1 MREAVTVAVGDRARD
16 EGEWL
21 REAVSRFAPDLALV
35 LLLLAEILYLTISFD
50 TQGLHTIPTISAQ
63 IVNYAPQFLR
73 LASVSTVSVLVLA
86 SARQPSA
93 LAPLLSRQHSGS
105 RGAPLAAHGGALVL
119 FALATA
125 AIVSTGSS
133 YHAHPTLWTL
143 AWLLTG
149 AGTLAGWAL
158 ALRPAD
164 VWRALLGHVSGSI
177 VGGIAVGAAVFA
189 SGYVT
194 EEFWI
199 PLARVTFGLVAW
211 MLGFLYSDT
220 VSVPARLVI
229 GTPGFRVNISPQCSG
244 YEGIGLMLAFL
255 SAYLWWYRRELRFPG
270 ALLLLP
276 VGAVVIWLANAVR
289 IVALIAIGTAGWR
302 SVATGGFHS
311 QAGWIAFNA
320 IALGFVAL
328 TNHLGY
334 FRMSTELPS
343 AATPVRSGTGEE
355 GDWTAAYLGPFFVIT
370 ATAMLTG
377 AFSAGVDWLYPLRVI
392 AAGAVLWVYRRRYAG
407 LTWSYSWWSF
417 AIGFVTFALW
427 LALMPDG
434 TSRNEGWPAAL
445 TSVPL
450 YWAAP
455 WTVLRVMGYVLT
467 APIAEELAFRGFLM
481 RRIQQTDFQTIPVG
495 TFSWGSFVLSS
506 VLFGAFHGS
515 LWLPGTVAGMTF
527 ALALYRR
534 RSLGEAVWAHATT
547 NGLLAL
553 YAFVTGR
560 WWVWS

>member
-1 MREAVTVAVGDRARD
+1 LRDAITVAIGGKAGD
-16 EGEWL
+16 ELQWL
-21 REAVSRFAPDLALV
+21 RGMVSRFRRDIVLG

-50 TQGLHTIPTISAQ
+50 TQSLHTIPTISAQ

-73 LASVSTVSVLVLA
+73 LASVSAVCTLALA
-86 SARQPSA
+86 SARRPTP
-93 LAPLLSRQHSGS
+93 LAALLSPRPSGS
-105 RGAPLAAHGGALVL
+105 RGVALAVHGGALVL
-119 FALATA
+119 FALSTA
-125 AIVSTGSS
+125 AIVSTGAS
-133 YHAHPTLWTL
+133 YRAHPALWTL

-149 AGTLAGWAL
+149 TGTLAGWGL

-164 VWRALLGHVSGSI
+164 VWRALLGHVTGSI
-177 VGGIAVGAAVFA
+177 AGGIAVGTAVLA

-199 PLARVTFGLVAW
+199 PLARVTFGVVAW

-220 VSVPARLVI
+220 VSQPARLVI
-229 GTPGFRVNISPQCSG
+229 GTPAFRVYISPQCSG

-255 SAYLWWYRRELRFPG
+255 SVYLWWFRREMRFPG

-276 VGAVVIWLANAVR
+276 VGALVIWLANAVR
-289 IVALIAIGTAGWR
+289 IVVLIAIGTAGWR

-328 TNHLGY
+328 TNHFGY
-334 FRMSTELPS
+334 FRTSS
-343 AATPVRSGTGEE
+343 DAAPTRARGAAGDE
-355 GDWTAAYLGPFFVIT
+355 GDSTAAYLAPFFVIT

-377 AFSAGVDWLYPLRVI
+377 AFSAGIDWLYPLRVL
-392 AAGAVLWVYRRRYAG
+392 AAGAVFWACRRHYAG

-417 AIGFVTFALW
+417 GIGFGTFVLW
-427 LALMPDG
+427 LALMPEG
-434 TSRNEGWPAAL
+434 TSRNEGWPTAL
-445 TSVPL
+445 QSVPL
-450 YWAAP
+450 QWAAP
-455 WTVLRVMGYVLT
+455 WVVLRVVGYVLT
-467 APIAEELAFRGFLM
+467 APLAEELAFRGFLM
-481 RRIQQTDFQTIPVG
+481 RRIQQTDFQTLPVG
-495 TFSWGSFVLSS
+495 AFSWASFVVSS

-553 YAFVTGR
+553 YAWTTGD
-560 WWVWS
+560 WGVWS